1 MAKAVQIRRGTT
13 AQNDNFTGLTGEI
26 TFDTDAKTLRVH
38 DGVKLGGYTLA
49 RADDNT
55 SGNTGGDGFDIN
67 SVSDDF
73 WGMLFA
79 RFSPETFTI
88 QTGKQI
94 PVRESGNI
102 EYIFE
107 SDKPI
112 KFARVMLTC
121 VTAEAGYSVGEIV
134 WDCGIGERYTP
145 TPNVWIDSSGVHAR
159 LIIGDNNKW
168 WVAHRTTGARTE
180 ITPNKWTL
188 SFTVWC

>member
-1 MAKAVQIRRGTT
+1 MAKAVQFRRGTT
-13 AQNDNFTGLTGEI
+13 QQNDNFTGLSGEI

-38 DGVKLGGYTLA
+38 DGVKLGGYALA
-49 RADDNT
+49 RADAAT
-55 SGNTGGDGFDIN
+55 SGNTFDIN

-88 QTGKQI
+88 LTGKQI
-94 PVRESGNI
+94 PVRESGNV

-112 KFARVMLTC
+112 KFVRVVLTC
-121 VTAEAGYSVGEIV
+121 VTADAGYSPNEVV
-134 WDCGIGERYTP
+134 WGCGIGDRYTP
-145 TPNVWIDSSGVHAR
+145 TPNVWFDDSGAHAR
-159 LIIGDNNKW
+159 LIIGNGNKW
-168 WVAHRTTGARTE
+168 WVPHRTTGARTE
-180 ITPNKWTL
+180 ITPANWTL